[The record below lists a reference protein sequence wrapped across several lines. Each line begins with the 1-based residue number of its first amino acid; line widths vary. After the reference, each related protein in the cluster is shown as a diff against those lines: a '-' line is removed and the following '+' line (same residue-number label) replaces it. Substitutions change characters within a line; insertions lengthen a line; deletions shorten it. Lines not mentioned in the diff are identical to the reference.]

1 MQKSKKFYAKKILIG
16 LAMTILLLFSLALFA
31 VLWQGSTKDIESV
44 ANSFTPPDGWVQT
57 DYKVVPPKFICLM
70 GNCPEVVKSWESR
83 EFVTYQEVKKFL
95 GDAANG
101 VLTEERCK
109 TTEPIKQYCE
119 YSGKKGDYQYRL
131 AFRNDGNTSK
141 ITLGVRKGGYVN

>member
-70 GNCPEVVKSWESR
+70 GNCPEVVKSWSYDGV
-83 EFVTYQEVKKFL
+83 VTSIDMRQLVDKMRPRKL
-95 GDAANG
+95 LWVDA
-101 VLTEERCK
+101 
-109 TTEPIKQYCE
+109 I
-119 YSGKKGDYQYRL
+119 SH
-131 AFRNDGNTSK
+131 
-141 ITLGVRKGGYVN
+141 